1 MTSQTQEPQEE
12 GELKDARLL
21 DVKAKK
27 IKKKADP
34 PIISPIKPKKGPTS
48 TSTKQSMA
56 YITVKGIE
64 NQTSYLQRDWPIFAM
79 KELMDNGYDSLNDY
93 YPNSSEEARKIVVCV
108 NLDPIPNINDKL
120 MFRMAVRNSNVDN
133 IEVFEDLEGIL
144 DFNQWVSTKRNQH
157 RETCGSLGDFLK
169 RSLGMG
175 YASWTS
181 NDNPELSFEDK
192 QWLEPLILRFDDKQ
206 IKAFI
211 VVDIDNQT
219 YYADI
224 KPPTKFDAP
233 DFSEVEIALPIDCGH
248 TVTSYNYNTRQND
261 TIAEE
266 QMLLNKLEKYYK
278 KYKIMK
284 IQTDFSLRIEG
295 LNKYK

>member
-1 MTSQTQEPQEE
+1 
-12 GELKDARLL
+12 
-21 DVKAKK
+21 
-27 IKKKADP
+27 
-34 PIISPIKPKKGPTS
+34 
-48 TSTKQSMA
+48 MA

-79 KELMDNGYDSLNDY
+79 KELMDNGYDSLNDF
-93 YPNSSEEARKIVVCV
+93 YPNSPKEARKIAVRV
-108 NLDPIPNINDKL
+108 NLDPIPNINDKV
-120 MFRMAVRNSNVDN
+120 MFRMAVRNSNVEN

-144 DFNQWVSTKRNQH
+144 DFNLWVSTKRNQH

-181 NDNPELSFEDK
+181 NYNPELSFEYK
-192 QWLEPLILRFDDKQ
+192 QWQEPLILRFDDKQ
-206 IKAFI
+206 IKAFM

-248 TVTSYNYNTRQND
+248 TVTSYNSDTRQYD
-261 TIAEE
+261 TTPEE

-278 KYKIMK
+278 KYRIMK

-295 LNKYK
+295 LNKY

>member
-93 YPNSSEEARKIVVCV
+93 YPQK
-108 NLDPIPNINDKL
+108 
-120 MFRMAVRNSNVDN
+120 
-133 IEVFEDLEGIL
+133 
-144 DFNQWVSTKRNQH
+144 
-157 RETCGSLGDFLK
+157 
-169 RSLGMG
+169 
-175 YASWTS
+175 
-181 NDNPELSFEDK
+181 K
-192 QWLEPLILRFDDKQ
+192 QGRLQ
-206 IKAFI
+206 Y
-211 VVDIDNQT
+211 V
-219 YYADI
+219 
-224 KPPTKFDAP
+224 
-233 DFSEVEIALPIDCGH
+233 
-248 TVTSYNYNTRQND
+248 
-261 TIAEE
+261 
-266 QMLLNKLEKYYK
+266 
-278 KYKIMK
+278 
-284 IQTDFSLRIEG
+284 
-295 LNKYK
+295 